1 MAISLGPEARLEIA
15 LDSTLDAPLYRQ
27 LFERV
32 RAAILSGQ
40 LPAGV
45 RLPSSRAL
53 AAELGISRSTVVLA
67 YELLTSEG
75 YLTSQVGHGT
85 RVAGHLAAPPPA
97 TPAPGGET
105 ATLSSRPNP
114 RLAARLAALEG
125 IPKGLVGGVQAVP
138 PFLGGQ
144 PALDLFPYDLWARLL
159 ARNAR
164 DALAGRS
171 SYQEAAGIRP
181 LREAI
186 AAHIAVSRGVR
197 CAPEQIIVTAGTQGA
212 LDLVARVLLD
222 PGDAVW
228 LENPG
233 YFGVFRALALAS
245 ARLIPVP
252 VDAEGLDV
260 EAGCRLCPDARLVA
274 ATPSHQF
281 PTGVTM
287 SLRRRIALLDWA
299 RRADAWILEDDY
311 DSEFRFTGRPL
322 EALQGLDRDRRVLY
336 LGSFSKTLFPA
347 LRLGYVV
354 APPEL
359 VEPLLTAR
367 RAIDAHPPVLEQLAL
382 ADFIREGHFARHLRR
397 MRQHYQRRR
406 DCLVGE
412 LRDRLGSLLELDVPE
427 AGMQLVGW
435 LPPGVDDRRA
445 ADLAAQAGLVVLPLS
460 GCALAP
466 LPRGGFVFGFAA
478 FDEAT
483 IRRGVQD
490 LAEALRVL

>member
-1 MAISLGPEARLEIA
+1 MVISLGPDARLEIA
-15 LDSTLDAPLYRQ
+15 LESTLEAPLYRQ

-32 RAAILSGQ
+32 RAAIVSGQ
-40 LPAGV
+40 LPAGT
-45 RLPSSRAL
+45 RLPSTRAL

-67 YELLTSEG
+67 YELLESEG
-75 YLTSQVGHGT
+75 YLTGQVGHGT
-85 RVAGHLAAPPPA
+85 RVAGLVTEPSPSPAQPEAAS
-97 TPAPGGET
+97 T
-105 ATLSSRPNP
+105 AAVDRTGL
-114 RLAARLAALEG
+114 RLAERVAALERVPRG
-125 IPKGLVGGVQAVP
+125 ISDRGPAVR

-144 PALDLFPYDLWARLL
+144 PALDLFPYALWARLL

-164 DALAGRS
+164 GALADHSG
-171 SYQEAAGIRP
+171 YQDAAGLRQ

-197 CAPEQIIVTAGTQGA
+197 CAPEQIVVTAGTQGA

-222 PGDAVW
+222 PGEAVW

-245 ARLIPVP
+245 ARLVPVP

-274 ATPSHQF
+274 TTPSHQF

-287 SLRRRIALLDWA
+287 SLRRRLALLDWA
-299 RRADAWILEDDY
+299 RRSDAWILEDDY

-322 EALQGLDRDRRVLY
+322 EALQGLDRGRRVLY

-359 VEPLLTAR
+359 VEPLLAAR

-397 MRQHYQRRR
+397 MRQHYLRRR
-406 DCLVGE
+406 DCLVRE
-412 LRDRLGSLLELDVPE
+412 LRAQLGSLLELNVPE
-427 AGMQLVGW
+427 AGMQLLGW
-435 LPPGVDDRRA
+435 LPAGVDDRRA
-445 ADLAAQAGLVVLPLS
+445 ANLAARSGLVVLPLS
-460 GCALAP
+460 ACALEP
-466 LPRGGFVFGFAA
+466 LPRGGLLFGFAA
-478 FDEAT
+478 FDEDT
-483 IRRGVQD
+483 IRRGVAD
-490 LAEALRVL
+490 LAAALREL